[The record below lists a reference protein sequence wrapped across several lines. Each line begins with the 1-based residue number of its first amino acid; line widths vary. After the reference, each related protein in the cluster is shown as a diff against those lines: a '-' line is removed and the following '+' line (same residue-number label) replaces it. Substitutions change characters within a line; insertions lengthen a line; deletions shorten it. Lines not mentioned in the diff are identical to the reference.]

1 MCRLITSALLSGVLL
16 TLNASANADPNKN
29 LGAVIV
35 AQSES
40 TPSPDKP
47 EPSPEEVMRR
57 RFPQPVRVGDLI
69 GLPLL
74 DYDDRTIGR
83 VRQVVRTPAGKIQL
97 IVGVGGWFG
106 FGTRPVAV
114 PIEVVAILA
123 RQIDALDQDRDEI
136 ETAPTWDSSQGR
148 PIDPKE
154 MIRIALARR

>member
-1 MCRLITSALLSGVLL
+1 MCRLVTSALLSGVLL
-16 TLNASANADPNKN
+16 TSNASANAAPSKN
-29 LGAVIV
+29 VGAVIV
-35 AQSES
+35 AQSEP
-40 TPSPDKP
+40 TASPDKP
-47 EPSPEEVMRR
+47 EPSPEEIMRR

-136 ETAPTWDSSQGR
+136 ETAPTWDSSQGQ
-148 PIDPKE
+148 PIDPNE
-154 MIRIALARR
+154 MIRIAIARR